1 MRQSMAVL
9 VVIAHPEKTSFTHS
23 WANESIKAAKMLGHQ
38 VLISDIYQMGFD
50 PIEKAV
56 HYNKTYP
63 ENQFDILKTQE
74 FHSRQ
79 NTLPADIEEEIFKF
93 RECELAIFHFPIWW
107 FAPPAALRGRMER
120 VLVNGR
126 MHDTHNRF
134 DKGLFKGKRAQFCV
148 TMGASGQESS
158 HNGKEGDINMLLWP
172 MAYTLRYIGMDILP
186 YKILNSVHS
195 YHSDKHKKGLEKY
208 LSREI
213 KKQKSLIQNFQN
225 KEVLKFNSDADF
237 NEEGQLK
244 ENAKSYSPFIRPK
257 P

>member
-1 MRQSMAVL
+1 
-9 VVIAHPEKTSFTHS
+9 
-23 WANESIKAAKMLGHQ
+23 
-38 VLISDIYQMGFD
+38 
-50 PIEKAV
+50 
-56 HYNKTYP
+56 
-63 ENQFDILKTQE
+63 
-74 FHSRQ
+74 
-79 NTLPADIEEEIFKF
+79 
-93 RECELAIFHFPIWW
+93 
-107 FAPPAALRGRMER
+107 MER

-195 YHSDKHKKGLEKY
+195 YHSDEHKKGLEKY

-213 KKQKSLIQNFQN
+213 KKQKSLI
-225 KEVLKFNSDADF
+225 
-237 NEEGQLK
+237 
-244 ENAKSYSPFIRPK
+244 
-257 P
+257 